1 VIIAPNDART
11 ATLPGAVLKAAGPR
25 LILATTL
32 AALLLLWLGR
42 SLIELLLPMFAWVF
56 SVAQPDFQAA
66 FALSLSATGEIVTA
80 TAQTT
85 VGVAV
90 APGLYLP
97 PATRLNTVWTELIHA
112 LVPAAILL
120 AGLLAW
126 PLSRPR
132 EILWRA
138 AVGLPSVFVVFCL
151 TTPLY
156 LAGRVEMLIMQAAA
170 AREMRAVPFHSPL
183 ILWTVFTEMGG
194 RWLLPI
200 VLAVSSI
207 RIARQLSEYSAAGQR
222 R

>member
-1 VIIAPNDART
+1 
-11 ATLPGAVLKAAGPR
+11 
-25 LILATTL
+25 
-32 AALLLLWLGR
+32 
-42 SLIELLLPMFAWVF
+42 
-56 SVAQPDFQAA
+56 VAQPDFQAT
-66 FALSLSATGEIVTA
+66 FALSQGGTGEIITA
-80 TAQTT
+80 TAQTI

-97 PATRLNTVWTELIHA
+97 PATRLNTVWTELVHA

-126 PLSRPR
+126 PLGRPR
-132 EILWRA
+132 EIPWRA
-138 AVGLPSVFVVFCL
+138 ALGLPSVFVVFCL

-170 AREMRAVPFHSPL
+170 AREMPAAPFHSPL
-183 ILWTVFTEMGG
+183 VLWAVFTEMGG

-200 VLAVSSI
+200 VLAVISI
-207 RIARQLSEYSAAGQR
+207 RLGRQLSEYSAAEQR

>member
-1 VIIAPNDART
+1 MTVA
-11 ATLPGAVLKAAGPR
+11 PGAVLKVAGPR
-25 LILATTL
+25 LIVATTL
-32 AALLLLWLGR
+32 AALLLLWVGR
-42 SLIELLLPMFAWVF
+42 SLIELLLSTFAWIF
-56 SVAQPDFQAA
+56 SVAQPDFQAT
-66 FALSLSATGEIVTA
+66 FALSQGATGEIITA

-97 PATRLNTVWTELIHA
+97 PATPLNTVWTELVHA

-138 AVGLPSVFVVFCL
+138 ALGLPSVFVVFCL

-170 AREMRAVPFHSPL
+170 AREMPAAPYHSPL
-183 ILWTVFTEMGG
+183 VLWAIFTEMGG

-200 VLAVSSI
+200 VLAV
-207 RIARQLSEYSAAGQR
+207 IAIQLGRQLSATPAAGQR